1 MTRRLR
7 SIGSL
12 ALVAASL
19 TATAAC
25 TSPATTIVGHHP
37 RPALASVTCDGG
49 TFLYRDIT
57 TADVLTGVTSVIV
70 LTKAGPVP
78 VTTPVQQIARAEA
91 YVAASEQVPQNAAY
105 QALVDK
111 TGGQALP
118 LGTFRDGSQ
127 AVQAHRTRRAGD
139 GCIFFSGV
147 RTATSTFDYEC
158 GGTAYSGSTTVLLID
173 ESGVTD
179 CPPSQAAHR
188 ARWSSRSWSADARV
202 PRSAREPTTKP
213 TAKPSK
219 TPQTTPKPSR
229 QPDRVTIAGQRA
241 RGCASRVHLA
251 QPVDGD
257 QRVDLRRGDRRVA
270 EQLLHHPHVGA
281 AVEQVRGVRVAQR
294 VRRHLRRRAA
304 RHRPPRGAGSS
315 TPTGGTAGRRGR

>member
-127 AVQAHRTRRAGD
+127 AVQGIDRAGP
-139 GCIFFSGV
+139 GGSSSSAASV
-147 RTATSTFDYEC
+147 PPPARSTTSAAARRTA
-158 GGTAYSGSTTVLLID
+158 
-173 ESGVTD
+173 
-179 CPPSQAAHR
+179 
-188 ARWSSRSWSADARV
+188 
-202 PRSAREPTTKP
+202 
-213 TAKPSK
+213 
-219 TPQTTPKPSR
+219 
-229 QPDRVTIAGQRA
+229 
-241 RGCASRVHLA
+241 
-251 QPVDGD
+251 
-257 QRVDLRRGDRRVA
+257 
-270 EQLLHHPHVGA
+270 
-281 AVEQVRGVRVAQR
+281 
-294 VRRHLRRRAA
+294 AA
-304 RHRPPRGAGSS
+304 RRSC
-315 TPTGGTAGRRGR
+315 